1 MAENFDGEGGGSVK
15 EITKDAAHVFGGK
28 SKHAVRMRLLYFRKK
43 WEGRQPK
50 SVRSLMSDFE
60 KTLSYFDAGI
70 DAVRFLRTTSQQE
83 RANRE
88 LRRKFDQMGVV
99 QSEKG
104 EQSAVHL
111 AVLAYNYYAGD
122 DDWTDI
128 ITDLYSSSLASLHT
142 Q

>member
-1 MAENFDGEGGGSVK
+1 
-15 EITKDAAHVFGGK
+15 
-28 SKHAVRMRLLYFRKK
+28 
-43 WEGRQPK
+43 
-50 SVRSLMSDFE
+50 
-60 KTLSYFDAGI
+60 
-70 DAVRFLRTTSQQE
+70 
-83 RANRE
+83 
-88 LRRKFDQMGVV
+88 MGVV